1 MLSVGSSVRSAQ
13 ARISCEPPIQVTV
26 CSTPALRRA
35 SIETRESLPPPMA
48 TRAWRRRPSCSPFPS
63 GISPSP
69 SRGGPG
75 WGWVSVGLGGN
86 PSPPTPPLDGEG
98 FKAGFVEGD
107 GSEPGNRILPCKT
120 SSLLYAT
127 SPRPLST
134 RSEEDIVAKEGGVSL
149 DSGWS
154 LFY

>member
-1 MLSVGSSVRSAQ
+1 MLSVGSPVRSAQ

-86 PSPPTPPLDGEG
+86 PSPPNPPLEGEG
-98 FKAGFVEGD
+98 
-107 GSEPGNRILPCKT
+107 
-120 SSLLYAT
+120 
-127 SPRPLST
+127 
-134 RSEEDIVAKEGGVSL
+134 RSEEHTSELQSL
-149 DSGWS
+149 MRISYAVFCLKKNNNYQTDHRSQS
-154 LFY
+154 SHINNLK